1 MEREILIANTK
12 TQKRS
17 KITTSA
23 TTLGE
28 LKADLRVAGIDYNNM
43 TFTEGISKTQ
53 LLNDDTQLPQNVMY
67 KGQPT
72 NNLVILLTNT
82 KKNISSGA
90 MTRKEAFQAIKDNN
104 LQDTVKKK
112 FGRNFTQVST
122 SDLLALIAQND
133 NAEAT
138 ETLDDKPVNT
148 EDKGIMDPEFEEED
162 IVTDKLEEEEEE
174 KEGKEEKEEEMDE
187 NLPDYIEDI
196 ITDIDMSDIEDSLHV
211 HIAMLVNYDVLS
223 VADLEILKNNIER
236 LIKVAKKEKGT
247 SKTKATPKPSVS
259 TSDGSITEDD
269 IDDML
274 DELGV

>member
-17 KITTSA
+17 KVTTSA

-28 LKADLRVAGIDYNNM
+28 LKADLRAAGIDYNGM

-53 LLNDDTQLPQNVMY
+53 LLDDATQLPQNIMY

-82 KKNISSGA
+82 KKNIASGT
-90 MTRKEAFQAIKDNN
+90 MSRKEVYQAIKDNN
-104 LQDTVKKK
+104 LQDAVKEE
-112 FGRNFTQVST
+112 FGRNFTQVPT
-122 SDLLALIAQND
+122 SDLLVFLAQD
-133 NAEAT
+133 GNAEAT

-148 EDKGIMDPEFEEED
+148 KDNGIMDPEFEEEEALD
-162 IVTDKLEEEEEE
+162 TD
-174 KEGKEEKEEEMDE
+174 DE
-187 NLPDYIEDI
+187 DLPNYIGDI
-196 ITDIDMSDIEDSLHV
+196 ITDTDMDSIVDSLYI
-211 HIAMLVNYDVLS
+211 HIAMLADNDTLS
-223 VADLEILKNNIER
+223 IADLEELSGDIDY

-247 SKTKATPKPSVS
+247 SKIETASKKSVS
-259 TSDGSITEDD
+259 TSDGSITDDD

-274 DELGV
+274 NELGV

>member
-28 LKADLRVAGIDYNNM
+28 LKADLRAAGIDYSNM

-53 LLNDDTQLPQNVMY
+53 LLNDATQLPQNVMY

-82 KKNISSGA
+82 KKNISSGS
-90 MTRKEAFQAIKDNN
+90 MTRKEAYQAIKDNN
-104 LQDTVKKK
+104 LQDAVKEE
-112 FGRNFTQVST
+112 FGRNFTQVPT
-122 SDLLALIAQND
+122 SDLLVFIAQNGVSETTKTL
-133 NAEAT
+133 NEEPT
-138 ETLDDKPVNT
+138 EVEDEDDVADELKD
-148 EDKGIMDPEFEEED
+148 EEEED
-162 IVTDKLEEEEEE
+162 
-174 KEGKEEKEEEMDE
+174 MNE

-196 ITDIDMSDIEDSLHV
+196 ITDLDINTPEDSLYA
-211 HIAMLVNYDVLS
+211 HIAMLVNNDVLS
-223 VADLEILKNNIER
+223 VEDLEDLKDDIDY

-247 SKTKATPKPSVS
+247 SKVKTAPKPSVS
-259 TSDGSITEDD
+259 TSDGSITDND

-274 DELGV
+274 NELGV

>member
-17 KITTSA
+17 KVTTSA

-28 LKADLRVAGIDYNNM
+28 LKADLRAAGIDYNGM

-53 LLNDDTQLPQNVMY
+53 LLDDATQLPQNVMY

-82 KKNISSGA
+82 KKNIASGA
-90 MTRKEAFQAIKDNN
+90 MSRKEVYQAIKDNN
-104 LQDTVKKK
+104 LQEAVKEE
-112 FGRNFTQVST
+112 FGRNFTQVPT
-122 SDLLALIAQND
+122 SDLLVFLAQD
-133 NAEAT
+133 GNAEVT
-138 ETLDDKPVNT
+138 ETLDDKPADT
-148 EDKGIMDPEFEEED
+148 ENND
-162 IVTDKLEEEEEE
+162 IIASEV
-174 KEGKEEKEEEMDE
+174 KEEEPTNTNDE
-187 NLPDYIEDI
+187 FLPDHIGDV
-196 ITDIDMSDIEDSLHV
+196 ITDTDMDSIVDSLYI
-211 HIAMLVNYDVLS
+211 HIAMLADNETLS
-223 VADLEILKNNIER
+223 IADLEELSGNINY

-247 SKTKATPKPSVS
+247 SKVETAPKKTVS
-259 TSDGSITEDD
+259 TSDGSITDDD

>member
-28 LKADLRVAGIDYNNM
+28 LKADLRAAGIDYSNM

-53 LLNDDTQLPQNVMY
+53 LLNDATQLPQNVMY

-82 KKNISSGA
+82 KKNISSGS
-90 MTRKEAFQAIKDNN
+90 MTRKEAYQAIKDNN
-104 LQDTVKKK
+104 LQDAVKEE
-112 FGRNFTQVST
+112 FGRNFTQVPT
-122 SDLLALIAQND
+122 SDLLVFIAQNGVSETTKTL
-133 NAEAT
+133 NEEPT
-138 ETLDDKPVNT
+138 EVEDEDDVADELK
-148 EDKGIMDPEFEEED
+148 D
-162 IVTDKLEEEEEE
+162 EE
-174 KEGKEEKEEEMDE
+174 KEDMNE

-196 ITDIDMSDIEDSLHV
+196 ITDLDINTPEDSLYA
-211 HIAMLVNYDVLS
+211 HIAMLVNNDVLS
-223 VADLEILKNNIER
+223 VEDLEDLKDDIDY

-247 SKTKATPKPSVS
+247 SKVKTAPKPSVS
-259 TSDGSITEDD
+259 TSDGSITDND

-274 DELGV
+274 NELGV